1 MFNKAYIIACC
12 LLFSASAVA
21 GNTANELTR
30 IVLED
35 GTEVVLND
43 DFTWQYVLLNVPI
56 ADANTAT
63 NTDSNTKTASLSPQ
77 AVPEIVPQL
86 TPAAMAN
93 TALMTTNVSQG
104 VRVTFK
110 SASWD
115 DAELGLNFDITNNSP
130 LTVLKVTIAATFFDD
145 SGNKMTTSEFDVWQ
159 AQNRLPE
166 TYLRKGQQRVSRTFK
181 LDDIKASQWQKQFI
195 SFTIIAVE
203 TR

>member
-12 LLFSASAVA
+12 LLFSASVA
-21 GNTANELTR
+21 ATTELTR

-43 DFTWQYVLLNVPI
+43 DFTWQYVLLNQPKT
-56 ADANTAT
+56 DANTAT
-63 NTDSNTKTASLSPQ
+63 KTKTASL
-77 AVPEIVPQL
+77 APQL

-93 TALMTTNVSQG
+93 TALMTTHVSQG

-115 DAELGLNFDITNNSP
+115 DSELGLNFDITNNSP
-130 LTVLKVTIAATFFDD
+130 LTVLKVTIAATLFDD

-181 LDDIKASQWQKQFI
+181 LDDINASQWQKQFI

>member
-1 MFNKAYIIACC
+1 MFNKDYIIACC
-12 LLFSASAVA
+12 LLFSVSAA
-21 GNTANELTR
+21 ATELTR
-30 IVLED
+30 VVLKD
-35 GTEVVLND
+35 GTEVILND
-43 DFTWQYVLLNVPI
+43 DFTWQYVLLNVPK
-56 ADANTAT
+56 ADKNTAT
-63 NTDSNTKTASLSPQ
+63 NTDSGTDSNTNTTLLSPQ
-77 AVPEIVPQL
+77 VVPQL
-86 TPAAMAN
+86 TAAAMAN

-115 DAELGLNFDITNNSP
+115 DSELGLDFDIENNSP
-130 LTVLKVTIAATFFDD
+130 LTVLKVTIAATLFND

-159 AQNRLPE
+159 AKNRLPE

-181 LDDIKASQWQKQFI
+181 LDDIKANQWQKQFI

>member
-21 GNTANELTR
+21 GNAANELTR
-30 IVLED
+30 VVLED

-43 DFTWQYVLLNVPI
+43 DFTWQYVLLNQPK
-56 ADANTAT
+56 ADANTDT
-63 NTDSNTKTASLSPQ
+63 ETKTASLT
-77 AVPEIVPQL
+77 PQL

-93 TALMTTNVSQG
+93 TVLMTTNVSQS

-115 DAELGLNFDITNNSP
+115 DTELGLDFDIENTSP
-130 LTVLKVTIAATFFDD
+130 LTVLKVTIAATLFDD
-145 SGNKMTTSEFDVWQ
+145 SGNKITTSEFDVWQ
-159 AQNRLPE
+159 AKNRLPE

-195 SFTIIAVE
+195 SLTIIAVE

>member
-12 LLFSASAVA
+12 LLFSASIAA
-21 GNTANELTR
+21 ATELTR

-43 DFTWQYVLLNVPI
+43 DFTWQYVLLNQPK

-63 NTDSNTKTASLSPQ
+63 ETKTASLSPQ
-77 AVPEIVPQL
+77 EVPEIVPQL

-115 DAELGLNFDITNNSP
+115 DSELGFDFDIENNSSV
-130 LTVLKVTIAATFFDD
+130 TVLKVTIAATLFDD

>member
-21 GNTANELTR
+21 GNAANELTR
-30 IVLED
+30 VVLED

-43 DFTWQYVLLNVPI
+43 DFTWQYVLLNQPK
-56 ADANTAT
+56 ADANTDT
-63 NTDSNTKTASLSPQ
+63 ETKTASLT
-77 AVPEIVPQL
+77 PQL

-93 TALMTTNVSQG
+93 TVLMTTNVSQG

-115 DAELGLNFDITNNSP
+115 DTELGLDFDIENTSP
-130 LTVLKVTIAATFFDD
+130 LTVLKVTIAATLFDD
-145 SGNKMTTSEFDVWQ
+145 SGNKITTSEFDVWQ
-159 AQNRLPE
+159 AKNRLPE

-195 SFTIIAVE
+195 SLTIIAVE

>member
-21 GNTANELTR
+21 GNAANELTR
-30 IVLED
+30 VVLED

-43 DFTWQYVLLNVPI
+43 DFTWQYVLLNQPK
-56 ADANTAT
+56 ADANTDT
-63 NTDSNTKTASLSPQ
+63 ETKTASLT
-77 AVPEIVPQL
+77 PQL

-115 DAELGLNFDITNNSP
+115 DTELGLDFDIENTSP
-130 LTVLKVTIAATFFDD
+130 LTVLKVTIAATLFDD
-145 SGNKMTTSEFDVWQ
+145 SGNKITTSEFDVWQ
-159 AQNRLPE
+159 AKNRLPE

-195 SFTIIAVE
+195 SLTIIAVE